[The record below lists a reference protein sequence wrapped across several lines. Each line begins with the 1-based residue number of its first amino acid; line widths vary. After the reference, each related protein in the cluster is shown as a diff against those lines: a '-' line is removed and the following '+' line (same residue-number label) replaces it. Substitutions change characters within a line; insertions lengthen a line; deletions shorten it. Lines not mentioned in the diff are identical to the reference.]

1 MILSKNTMIKKC
13 RRDENEEMKQEKYGK
28 GRKERNLSS
37 LWLTVEKIKD
47 KIFTYS
53 IPQIIC
59 NSIINKYVQKEKRVK
74 Q

>member
-13 RRDENEEMKQEKYGK
+13 RRDESEAMKQEKYGK

-53 IPQIIC
+53 IAQIIC
-59 NSIINKYVQKEKRVK
+59 NSIINKYV
-74 Q
+74 